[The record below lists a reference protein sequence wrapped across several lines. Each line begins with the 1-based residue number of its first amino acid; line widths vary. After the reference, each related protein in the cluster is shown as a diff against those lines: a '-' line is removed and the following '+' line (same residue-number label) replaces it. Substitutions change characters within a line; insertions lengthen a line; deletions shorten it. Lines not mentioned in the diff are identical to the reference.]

1 VALRALCL
9 PLPATIAKTKE
20 TTMKYSN
27 TKLGGAAF
35 LTVALCGSALAQSLT
50 TAPTTQQVQNMTRMA
65 EKAAIISGG
74 VGLGVTVIALAL
86 HHRHHSPSTKSSSRT
101 SSQTSNY
108 QALPAAFKCSSIY
121 CPQSAGAL
129 GKSESTLLSPAVETS
144 SQPQVKTADNLTRGD
159 LTASSLLRLPV
170 RSWTWQDVFGNAH

>member
-1 VALRALCL
+1 
-9 PLPATIAKTKE
+9 
-20 TTMKYSN
+20 MKYSN

-86 HHRHHSPSTKSSSRT
+86 HHRHHSPSTKSTSRS

-108 QALPAAFKCSSIY
+108 QAVPVAFKWCPHIY
-121 CPQSAGAL
+121 CSHSAGAL
-129 GKSESTLLSPAVETS
+129 GEAESTLPSTATETTP
-144 SQPQVKTADNLTRGD
+144 QPQVKTADNLTAVD

-170 RSWTWQDVFGNAH
+170 RSWTWQDVVGTSH

>member
-1 VALRALCL
+1 
-9 PLPATIAKTKE
+9 
-20 TTMKYSN
+20 MKYSN
-27 TKLGGAAF
+27 TKLGGAAS
-35 LTVALCGSALAQSLT
+35 LTVAPCGSALAQSLT